1 MSKKILVPVDI
12 SEMELT
18 QQVIPHVEEYAKQ
31 DDARIHFLAV
41 IPDYTYFASYGLGYS
56 SIAPDM
62 KEREAAA
69 LETLTDIVSKFSLSG
84 VRVEKHVR
92 SGTPK
97 DHILQLADDID
108 ADVIIL
114 ASHRPSMSTYLLGSN
129 AAAVVR
135 HAKCSVLVVR

>member
-1 MSKKILVPVDI
+1 MSKKILVPIDI

-18 QQVIPHVEEYAKQ
+18 KQVIPHVENYAKL
-31 DDARIHFLAV
+31 DDATIHFLAV

-56 SIAPDM
+56 SIAPDVR
-62 KEREAAA
+62 EREAAA
-69 LETLTDIVSKFSLSG
+69 METLNDIVAKFKLPDD
-84 VRVEKHVR
+84 RIEKHVL

-97 DHILQLADDID
+97 DHILGLAEDID

>member
-1 MSKKILVPVDI
+1 MSKKILVPIDI

-18 QQVIPHVEEYAKQ
+18 KQVIPHVENYAKL
-31 DDARIHFLAV
+31 DDATIHFLAV
-41 IPDYTYFASYGLGYS
+41 IPDYTYFASYGLGYA
-56 SIAPDM
+56 SIAPDAR
-62 KEREAAA
+62 EREAAA
-69 LETLTDIVSKFSLSG
+69 METLSEIIAKFKIPDD
-84 VRVEKHVR
+84 RIEKHVL

-97 DHILQLADDID
+97 DHILGLAEDID

-135 HAKCSVLVVR
+135 HARCSVLVVR

>member
-18 QQVIPHVEEYAKQ
+18 QQVIPHVEEYAKH
-31 DDARIHFLAV
+31 DDATIHFLAV

-69 LETLTDIVSKFSLSG
+69 MENLTDIISKFSLPG
-84 VRVEKHVR
+84 DRVAKHVM

>member
-1 MSKKILVPVDI
+1 MSKKILVPIDI

-18 QQVIPHVEEYAKQ
+18 KQVIPHVEGYAKQ
-31 DDARIHFLAV
+31 TDAIIHFLAV
-41 IPDYTYFASYGLGYS
+41 IPDYTYFASYGLGYAS
-56 SIAPDM
+56 VVPDAR
-62 KEREAAA
+62 EREAAA
-69 LETLTDIVSKFSLSG
+69 METLSEIVAKFSLPG
-84 VRVEKHVR
+84 DRVEKHVL
-92 SGTPK
+92 SGNPK
-97 DHILQLADDID
+97 DHILQLAEDID

>member
-1 MSKKILVPVDI
+1 MSKKILVPIDI

-18 QQVIPHVEEYAKQ
+18 KQVIPHVEGYAKQ
-31 DDARIHFLAV
+31 NDATIHFLAV
-41 IPDYTYFASYGLGYS
+41 IPDYTYFASYGLGYAS
-56 SIAPDM
+56 VVPDVR
-62 KEREAAA
+62 EREAEAMKA
-69 LETLTDIVSKFSLSG
+69 LSEIVAKFSLPG
-84 VRVEKHVR
+84 DRVEKHVL

-97 DHILQLADDID
+97 DHILQLAEDID

>member
-1 MSKKILVPVDI
+1 MSKTILVPIDI

-18 QQVIPHVEEYAKQ
+18 QQVIPHVEGYAKL
-31 DDARIHFLAV
+31 DDATIHFLAV
-41 IPDYTYFASYGLGYS
+41 IPDYAYFASYGLGYS
-56 SIAPDM
+56 SVAPDV
-62 KEREAAA
+62 KEREATA
-69 LETLTDIVSKFSLSG
+69 LASLNEIVAKFSLPDD
-84 VRVEKHVR
+84 RVVTHVL

-97 DHILQLADDID
+97 DHILGLAEEIN

>member
-1 MSKKILVPVDI
+1 MSKNILVPIDI
-12 SEMELT
+12 SEIELT
-18 QQVIPHVEEYAKQ
+18 QQVIPHVEAYARQ
-31 DDARIHFLAV
+31 DDATIHFLAV
-41 IPDYTYFASYGLGYS
+41 IPDYTYFASYGMGYA
-56 SIAPDM
+56 SISPDAVA
-62 KEREAAA
+62 REAAA
-69 LETLTDIVSKFSLSG
+69 KETLRDIVAKFSLPED
-84 VRVEKHVR
+84 RIELHVL

-97 DHILQLADDID
+97 DHILQLADDIH

>member
-1 MSKKILVPVDI
+1 MSKKILVPIDI

-18 QQVIPHVEEYAKQ
+18 KQVIPHVENYAKL
-31 DDARIHFLAV
+31 DDATIHFLAV
-41 IPDYTYFASYGLGYS
+41 IPDYTYFASYGLGYAS
-56 SIAPDM
+56 VAPDAR
-62 KEREAAA
+62 EREAAA
-69 LETLTDIVSKFSLSG
+69 METLSDIIAKFKIPDD
-84 VRVEKHVR
+84 RIEKHVL

-97 DHILQLADDID
+97 DHILGLAEDID

-135 HAKCSVLVVR
+135 HARCSVLVVR

>member
-1 MSKKILVPVDI
+1 MSKKILVPIDI

-18 QQVIPHVEEYAKQ
+18 QQVIPHVEAYAKQ
-31 DDARIHFLAV
+31 DDATIHFLAV

-56 SIAPDM
+56 SIAPDV

-69 LETLTDIVSKFSLSG
+69 MESLSDIIAKFSLPG
-84 VRVEKHVR
+84 DRIEKHMV

-97 DHILQLADDID
+97 DHILRLADDIN

>member
-1 MSKKILVPVDI
+1 MSQKILVPIDI

-18 QQVIPHVEEYAKQ
+18 KQVIPHVENYARL
-31 DDARIHFLAV
+31 DDATIHFLAV
-41 IPDYTYFASYGLGYS
+41 IPDYTYFASYGLGYA
-56 SIAPDM
+56 SIAPDAR
-62 KEREAAA
+62 EREVAA
-69 LETLTDIVSKFSLSG
+69 LETLSDIIAKFKIPDD
-84 VRVEKHVR
+84 RIEKHVL

-97 DHILQLADDID
+97 DHILGLAEDID

-135 HAKCSVLVVR
+135 HARCSVLVVR

>member
-1 MSKKILVPVDI
+1 MSKNILVPIDI
-12 SEMELT
+12 SEIELT
-18 QQVIPHVEEYAKQ
+18 QQVIPHVEAYARQ
-31 DDARIHFLAV
+31 DDATIHFLAV
-41 IPDYTYFASYGLGYS
+41 IPDYTYFASYGLGYA
-56 SIAPDM
+56 SISPDTIA
-62 KEREAAA
+62 REAAA
-69 LETLTDIVSKFSLSG
+69 KETLRDIVAKFSLPED
-84 VRVEKHVR
+84 RIEMHVL

-97 DHILQLADDID
+97 DHILQLADDIN

>member
-1 MSKKILVPVDI
+1 MSKKILVPIDI

-18 QQVIPHVEEYAKQ
+18 KQVIPHVEGYAKQ
-31 DDARIHFLAV
+31 NDATIHFLAV
-41 IPDYTYFASYGLGYS
+41 IPDYTYFASYGLGYAS
-56 SIAPDM
+56 VVPDAR
-62 KEREAAA
+62 EREAEAMKA
-69 LETLTDIVSKFSLSG
+69 LSEIVAKFSLPG
-84 VRVEKHVR
+84 DRVEKHVL

-97 DHILQLADDID
+97 DHILQLAEDID

>member
-1 MSKKILVPVDI
+1 MSKKILVPIDI

-18 QQVIPHVEEYAKQ
+18 KQVIPHVENYAKL
-31 DDARIHFLAV
+31 DDATIHFLAV
-41 IPDYTYFASYGLGYS
+41 IPDYTYFASYGLGYA
-56 SIAPDM
+56 SIAPDAR
-62 KEREAAA
+62 EREVAA
-69 LETLTDIVSKFSLSG
+69 LETLSDIIAKFKIPDD
-84 VRVEKHVR
+84 RIEKHVL

-97 DHILQLADDID
+97 DHILGLAEDID

-135 HAKCSVLVVR
+135 HARCSVLVVR

>member
-1 MSKKILVPVDI
+1 MSKKILVPIDI

-18 QQVIPHVEEYAKQ
+18 QQVIPHVEAYAKQ
-31 DDARIHFLAV
+31 DDATIHFLAV

-56 SIAPDM
+56 SIAPDV

-69 LETLTDIVSKFSLSG
+69 MESLSDIIAKFSLPG
-84 VRVEKHVR
+84 DRIEKHVV

-97 DHILQLADDID
+97 DHILRLADDIN

>member
-1 MSKKILVPVDI
+1 MSRKILVPVDI
-12 SEMELT
+12 SEMALT
-18 QQVIPHVEEYAKQ
+18 QQVIPHVEEYARL
-31 DDARIHFLAV
+31 DDATIHFLAV
-41 IPDYTYFASYGLGYS
+41 IPDYTYFASYGLGYA
-56 SIAPDM
+56 SIAPDT

-69 LETLTDIVSKFSLSG
+69 MEALSEIIAKFSLPDD
-84 VRVEKHVR
+84 RVVKHVL

>member
-1 MSKKILVPVDI
+1 MSKKILVPIDI

-18 QQVIPHVEEYAKQ
+18 KQVIPHVENYAKL
-31 DDARIHFLAV
+31 DDATIHFLAV
-41 IPDYTYFASYGLGYS
+41 IPDYTYFASYGLGYA
-56 SIAPDM
+56 SIAPDAR
-62 KEREAAA
+62 EREAAA
-69 LETLTDIVSKFSLSG
+69 LETLSDIIAKFKIPDD
-84 VRVEKHVR
+84 RIEKHVL

-97 DHILQLADDID
+97 DHILGLAEDID

-135 HAKCSVLVVR
+135 HARCSVLVVR

>member
-1 MSKKILVPVDI
+1 MSKKILVPIDI
-12 SEMELT
+12 SETELT
-18 QQVIPHVEEYAKQ
+18 QQVIPHVEGYAKQ
-31 DDARIHFLAV
+31 DDATIHFLAV
-41 IPDYTYFASYGLGYS
+41 IPDYTYFAAYGLGYA
-56 SIAPDM
+56 SIAPDA

-69 LETLTDIVSKFSLSG
+69 MESLSEI
-84 VRVEKHVR
+84 VAKFNLPEDRIEKHVL
-92 SGTPK
+92 SGSPK

>member
-1 MSKKILVPVDI
+1 MAKNILVPVDI

-18 QQVIPHVEEYAKQ
+18 QQVIPHVEAYARQ
-31 DDARIHFLAV
+31 EDATIHFLAV
-41 IPDYTYFASYGLGYS
+41 IPDYTYFTSYGLGYS
-56 SIAPDM
+56 SAVPDI
-62 KEREAAA
+62 KGREAVAMES
-69 LETLTDIVSKFSLSG
+69 LGDIVATFSLPG
-84 VRVEKHVR
+84 RRVEKHVL

>member
-1 MSKKILVPVDI
+1 MSKKILVPIDI

-18 QQVIPHVEEYAKQ
+18 KQVIPHVENYAKL
-31 DDARIHFLAV
+31 DDATIHFLAV
-41 IPDYTYFASYGLGYS
+41 IPDYTYFASYGLGYA
-56 SIAPDM
+56 SIAPDAR
-62 KEREAAA
+62 EREAAA
-69 LETLTDIVSKFSLSG
+69 METLSDIIAKFKIPDD
-84 VRVEKHVR
+84 RIEKHVL

-97 DHILQLADDID
+97 DHILGLAEDID

-135 HAKCSVLVVR
+135 HARCSVLVVR

>member
-1 MSKKILVPVDI
+1 MSKKILVPIDI

-18 QQVIPHVEEYAKQ
+18 KQVIPHVEGYAKQ
-31 DDARIHFLAV
+31 NDATIHFLSV
-41 IPDYTYFASYGLGYS
+41 IPDYTYFASYGLGYAS
-56 SIAPDM
+56 VVPDAR
-62 KEREAAA
+62 EREAEAMKA
-69 LETLTDIVSKFSLSG
+69 LSEIVAKFSLPG
-84 VRVEKHVR
+84 DRVEKHVL

-97 DHILQLADDID
+97 DHILQLAEDID

>member
-1 MSKKILVPVDI
+1 MAKNILVPIDI

-18 QQVIPHVEEYAKQ
+18 QQVIPHVEEYAKH
-31 DDARIHFLAV
+31 DDATIHFLAV
-41 IPDYTYFASYGLGYS
+41 IPDYTYFAAYGLGYT
-56 SIAPDM
+56 SIAPDA
-62 KEREAAA
+62 KAREEAAM
-69 LETLTDIVSKFSLSG
+69 ETLSDIVAKFSLPDD
-84 VRVEKHVR
+84 RVKKHVL

-97 DHILQLADDID
+97 DHILQMADDFD

>member
-1 MSKKILVPVDI
+1 MSKKILVPIDI

-18 QQVIPHVEEYAKQ
+18 QQVIPHVENYAMI
-31 DDARIHFLAV
+31 DDATIHFLAV
-41 IPDYTYFASYGLGYS
+41 IPDYTYFAAYGLGYA
-56 SIAPDM
+56 SIAPDV

-69 LETLTDIVSKFSLSG
+69 MEALGDIVAKFNLPAD
-84 VRVEKHVR
+84 RVEKHVM

-97 DHILQLADDID
+97 DHILQLAEDID
-108 ADVIIL
+108 ADVVIL